1 MEEFDLIVIG
11 SGAGT
16 NVASGA
22 AENGLNVALV
32 DQGPTGGTCLNSGCI
47 PSKMLI
53 YPADVIRSIQDAREI
68 GVHAKV
74 DEVDFKR
81 IMSRMHDVVDR
92 GRSSLEQALENADG
106 LTYVKE
112 RAEFVE
118 DYVLKTGV
126 KEITSG
132 KIVVASGAR
141 PLVPAIPGLL
151 EAGFLDNISLLQLER
166 LPRSL
171 IIIGGGYIACEFGH
185 FFSALGVDVTIIGRH
200 PLLLKGEDPEVARL
214 VSRKLSLFMR
224 IVTGYE
230 VISVE
235 RDGDHKMVSA
245 RDIEKGGVL
254 QFRAEEI
261 LLAAGRQPNSDLL
274 HPEKSGIKTD
284 RQGWIVVD
292 RYLETDKVGIYALG
306 DALGKHM
313 YRHTANYEAEV
324 VMHNLLHTDGQ
335 SGREEVDY
343 HAVPY
348 AVFTYP
354 TVAGVGMKEWEAE
367 SKGLKVLI
375 GRANYTDTAKGLA
388 MGEESGLVKAVL
400 EEETGRILGIT
411 VAGAA
416 AAEMAQ
422 QAVYLM
428 NTDYMDLTPVLRSQ
442 VIHPT
447 LNEVLVRAF
456 SRLQRPKWQA

>member
-126 KEITSG
+126 EEITSG

-171 IIIGGGYIACEFGH
+171 IIIGGGLDSELQHEF
-185 FFSALGVDVTIIGRH
+185 
-200 PLLLKGEDPEVARL
+200 
-214 VSRKLSLFMR
+214 
-224 IVTGYE
+224 
-230 VISVE
+230 
-235 RDGDHKMVSA
+235 
-245 RDIEKGGVL
+245 
-254 QFRAEEI
+254 
-261 LLAAGRQPNSDLL
+261 
-274 HPEKSGIKTD
+274 
-284 RQGWIVVD
+284 
-292 RYLETDKVGIYALG
+292 IYPFPA
-306 DALGKHM
+306 
-313 YRHTANYEAEV
+313 
-324 VMHNLLHTDGQ
+324 
-335 SGREEVDY
+335 
-343 HAVPY
+343 
-348 AVFTYP
+348 
-354 TVAGVGMKEWEAE
+354 
-367 SKGLKVLI
+367 
-375 GRANYTDTAKGLA
+375 
-388 MGEESGLVKAVL
+388 
-400 EEETGRILGIT
+400 
-411 VAGAA
+411 
-416 AAEMAQ
+416 
-422 QAVYLM
+422 
-428 NTDYMDLTPVLRSQ
+428 
-442 VIHPT
+442 
-447 LNEVLVRAF
+447 
-456 SRLQRPKWQA
+456 